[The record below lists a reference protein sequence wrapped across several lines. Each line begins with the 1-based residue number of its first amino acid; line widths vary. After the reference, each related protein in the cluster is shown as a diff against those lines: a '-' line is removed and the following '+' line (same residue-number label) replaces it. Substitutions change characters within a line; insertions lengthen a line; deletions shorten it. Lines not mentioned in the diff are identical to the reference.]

1 MVETVVLDD
10 APEVNFRV
18 WINETNNPQY
28 STAYFLLK
36 PATYSVRVDSGLK
49 LQDPWDPTKFYVYT
63 FNRWEDNSNENP
75 RTLSLNTDKTITAY
89 YKVKV
94 IYIQSSLDNEVP

>member
-1 MVETVVLDD
+1 MSESKIDKRLM
-10 APEVNFRV
+10 R
-18 WINETNNPQY
+18 
-28 STAYFLLK
+28 LL
-36 PATYSVRVDSGLK
+36 SSGLCPHE
-49 LQDPWDPTKFYVYT
+49 DPAKFYVYT